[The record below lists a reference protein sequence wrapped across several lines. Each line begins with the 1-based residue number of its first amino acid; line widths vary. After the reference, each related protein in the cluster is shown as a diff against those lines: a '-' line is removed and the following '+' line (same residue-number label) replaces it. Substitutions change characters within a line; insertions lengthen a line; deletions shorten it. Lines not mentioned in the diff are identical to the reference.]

1 LGKSKSPIKRIE
13 FLAKMF
19 DVFTEED
26 LGKMSTNELNDDTI
40 IYNTD
45 ASGDE
50 TIYAVHD
57 WNKRKLKNENLYVV
71 GKVRVYE
78 DVFVEMVQADPTEH
92 KEYVQWMLTTFVRFI
107 KQDKGTKAIHFSGD
121 DLGKASEYLEIFHTE
136 KHKPKFKAL
145 CKRNKAFK
153 DITDPSNINQYR
165 DLSQLYD
172 AVDPY
177 IIRNPSK
184 LEKDVRISAKL
195 GNGVIPY
202 EDRKMIVFIPK
213 NIKASRLFSKYSSWC
228 TTSNSETFNSYRRD
242 KTSKNGKSDLY
253 IMIPKTFL
261 LAEDDPERTDEI
273 YQLHFERRMYMNR
286 SDRTIDNM
294 SEFFDVNIGL
304 GQYFYD
310 ELISFARANHKNYQ
324 KNRYVDALK
333 KFGFTDLM
341 FDVLPI
347 ETKNVHLINESISN
361 LEGINKFKDVYV
373 LSLRDCKIV
382 DVHSNIGDLVKLNIL
397 SLPNNKIKKLPSSIG
412 KLKNLTVINVSGN
425 PIKELPEAIKELD
438 TSNGGS
444 LEYFSYGKNQLS
456 DKLVEQ
462 LEEWLPNAT
471 LNEFSKL

>member
-1 LGKSKSPIKRIE
+1 LGKTKSPVKRIE

-26 LGKMSTNELNDDTI
+26 LGNMSTNELSDDTI

-45 ASGDE
+45 DSGDE

-107 KQDKGTKAIHFSGD
+107 KQDKGAKAIHFSGE
-121 DLGKASEYLEIFHTE
+121 DLFKASEYLEIFHAE

-153 DITDPSNINQYR
+153 DISDPSNINQYR

-184 LEKDVRISAKL
+184 LEKEIRIASKL
-195 GNGVIPY
+195 GDGKIPY
-202 EDRKMIVFIPK
+202 EDRKMIIFIPK
-213 NIKASRLFSKYSSWC
+213 KLRGSRIFSKYSNWC
-228 TTSNSETFNSYRRD
+228 TSSKSAFGEYRGD
-242 KTSKNGKSDLY
+242 KSSKNAKSDLY
-253 IMIPKTFL
+253 ILIPKTFL
-261 LAEDDPERTDEI
+261 LADGDPERTNEI
-273 YQLHFERRMYMNR
+273 YQFHFERRMYMDR
-286 SDRTIDNM
+286 SDRSVTDLSIFVKD
-294 SEFFDVNIGL
+294 NIGL

-310 ELISFARANHKNYQ
+310 ELISFARANHRNYQ
-324 KNRYVDALK
+324 KNVYVDALK
-333 KFGFTDLM
+333 KFGFIDLM

-347 ETKNVHLINESISN
+347 ETKKVHLINETISN
-361 LEGINKFKDVYV
+361 LEGINKFKDAYA
-373 LSLRDCKIV
+373 LSLRDCKLV
-382 DVHSNIGDLVKLNIL
+382 DVHPNIGDLVKLTIL

-425 PIKELPEAIKELD
+425 PIKEISETIKELD

-456 DKLVEQ
+456 DKLIEQ
-462 LEEWLPNAT
+462 LGEWLPNAT